1 MHTVTMIPA
10 KHTVFFPYTY
20 DIQGQLNYSHPPP
33 PQQTPK
39 NKNKK
44 TTDVKIYILFQL
56 KLSPSAIKL

>member
-1 MHTVTMIPA
+1 MKSRANLTNLI
-10 KHTVFFPYTY
+10 
-20 DIQGQLNYSHPPP
+20 PP
-33 PQQTPK
+33 PQKKSPK